1 MKKWMY
7 NALIIIFAA
16 VFLVSAGYLGWYFID
31 AGRQASRYDEL
42 DQLRTQDTTPR
53 PTIDEETD
61 IVYEPSDDPVLVEV
75 TDPETGEKVMIL
87 SDFAQ
92 LYTMNNDIVGWMSI
106 PGTDISYPVMQTPSS
121 VDYYLKR
128 NFDKEYSARGSL
140 YAREACDVF
149 TPSDNITIYGHHM
162 KDGSMFAALDHY
174 MDQAFFEENPH
185 IFFDTLKELHTYKIV
200 AVFKTTA
207 TVGEGFAY
215 HHFVN
220 AANEAEFD
228 AFVDRCKDLAFY
240 DTGVDAQYGDK
251 LITLSTCEYTQTN
264 GRLVVVAK
272 RIA

>member
-7 NALIIIFAA
+7 NTLIIIFGA
-16 VFLVSAGYLGWYFID
+16 VFLVSAGYLVWYFVD
-31 AGRQASRYDEL
+31 ANQQSSRYGEL
-42 DQLRTQDTTPR
+42 DQMRTQETTPR

-61 IVYEPSDDPVLVEV
+61 IVYESTDPILVEV
-75 TDPETGEKVMIL
+75 TDPETGETVTIL

-92 LYTMNNDIVGWMSI
+92 LYTMNNDIVGWLSI
-106 PGTDISYPVMQTPSS
+106 PGTEISYPVMQTPDS

-128 NFDKEYSARGSL
+128 NFDKEYSARGCL
-140 YAREACDVF
+140 YAREVCDVV

-162 KDGSMFAALDHY
+162 RDGSMFAGLDAY
-174 MDQAFFEENPH
+174 TDQAFFEENPY
-185 IFFDTLKELHTYKIV
+185 IYFDTLTQLHTYKIV

-220 AANEAEFD
+220 AANEGEFNEFID
-228 AFVDRCKDLAFY
+228 TCKDLALY

-251 LITLSTCEYTQTN
+251 LITLSTCEYSRTN